1 MEGGP
6 ELNEGEIE
14 GFLSEGYPRVV
25 AALTFVCDGRANAED
40 VVQEA
45 LARAWERMD
54 HGTHID
60 SLQAWVTT
68 VALNLSRNRLRRL
81 RTERRHQPELAQGET
96 ATAAN
101 PEDRLDVR
109 AALRTLPRRQREVT
123 VLFYYLDMSVAD
135 IADALGMKE
144 GTVKVWLHRA
154 RASLAA
160 ALGDGHM
167 EVANDV

>member
-1 MEGGP
+1 M
-6 ELNEGEIE
+6 
-14 GFLSEGYPRVV
+14 V

-40 VVQEA
+40 AVQEA

-60 SLQAWVTT
+60 SLQAWVTA
-68 VALNLSRNRLRRL
+68 VALNLSRSRLRRL
-81 RTERRHQPELAQGET
+81 RTERRRQPELAQAEVSLGPS
-96 ATAAN
+96 

-109 AALRTLPRRQREVT
+109 KALQTLPRRQREVT
-123 VLFYYLDMSVAD
+123 VLFYYLDMSIAD
-135 IADALGMKE
+135 IAAALGIKE

-154 RASLAA
+154 RASLAV